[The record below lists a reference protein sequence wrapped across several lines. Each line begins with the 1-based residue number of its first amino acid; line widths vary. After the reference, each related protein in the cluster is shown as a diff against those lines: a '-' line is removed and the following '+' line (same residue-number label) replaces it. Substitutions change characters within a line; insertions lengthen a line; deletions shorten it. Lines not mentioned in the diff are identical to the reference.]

1 MNNNKSD
8 KNNTNNCDNDIKS
21 LIELNK
27 KMYKEIKEHGKK
39 IEELKRE
46 QIKIIETSNK
56 MCDHINFINNTYDSI
71 KNSYFFKGLFKS

>member
-8 KNNTNNCDNDIKS
+8 KINTNNCDNDIKS

-27 KMYKEIKEHGKK
+27 KMYKEIKEQGKK

-46 QIKIIETSNK
+46 QIKIIETSEK
-56 MCDHINFINNTYDSI
+56 MSDHINFINNTYDSI
-71 KNSYFFKGLFKS
+71 KNSYFFKRFI

>member
-8 KNNTNNCDNDIKS
+8 KINTNNCDNDIKS

-27 KMYKEIKEHGKK
+27 KMYKEIKEQGKK

-46 QIKIIETSNK
+46 QIKIIETSEK
-56 MCDHINFINNTYDSI
+56 MSDHINFINNTYDSI